1 MKRIFPI
8 LVFCVLQQGLLF
20 AQEEADELAIATL
33 RSTVDIFE
41 DPRPMEITLTL
52 NLKEYQRG
60 KFEGEYI
67 PVDFQYEYNDTVSI
81 EQSFRI
87 KARGAF
93 RREHCTFAPF
103 WLNIRK
109 ADVVNEHLQDVKK
122 MKVVT
127 HCNGGKSYSEYVL
140 KEYLAYQIYQLLS
153 PVSFRVRLIHMTYV
167 DTGRKNKET
176 ENWAFMIEPE
186 EMLAKRHEA
195 LVVKNDELS
204 MRLMRPEQMDVA
216 ALFHYLI
223 GNPDYSI
230 AGRHNMKILGLP
242 GFGREGYTPVPY
254 DFDYSGIVNAFYAIP
269 GEDLGI
275 TSVRQ
280 RYYLGPCR
288 EDQEFQKAIDHISGY
303 RDEILNLVV
312 DFPYLSE
319 KHKNEM
325 IGYLESYFDSASKS
339 GFIWSNLRTTC
350 R

>member
-1 MKRIFPI
+1 
-8 LVFCVLQQGLLF
+8 
-20 AQEEADELAIATL
+20 
-33 RSTVDIFE
+33 
-41 DPRPMEITLTL
+41 
-52 NLKEYQRG
+52 
-60 KFEGEYI
+60 
-67 PVDFQYEYNDTVSI
+67 
-81 EQSFRI
+81 
-87 KARGAF
+87 
-93 RREHCTFAPF
+93 
-103 WLNIRK
+103 
-109 ADVVNEHLQDVKK
+109 
-122 MKVVT
+122 
-127 HCNGGKSYSEYVL
+127 
-140 KEYLAYQIYQLLS
+140 
-153 PVSFRVRLIHMTYV
+153 
-167 DTGRKNKET
+167 
-176 ENWAFMIEPE
+176 
-186 EMLAKRHEA
+186 
-195 LVVKNDELS
+195 
-204 MRLMRPEQMDVA
+204 
-216 ALFHYLI
+216 
-223 GNPDYSI
+223 
-230 AGRHNMKILGLP
+230 MKILGLP